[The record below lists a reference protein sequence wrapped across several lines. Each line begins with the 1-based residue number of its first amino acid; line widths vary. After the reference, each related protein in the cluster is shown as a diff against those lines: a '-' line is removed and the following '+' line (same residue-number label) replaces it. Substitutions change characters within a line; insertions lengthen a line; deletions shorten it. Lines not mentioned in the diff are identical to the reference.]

1 VAVEVTS
8 RFVLVMQLGPRTL
21 ESAVSMLA
29 QVAGCCGPRL
39 PLLLSDNHLPY
50 PAAILR
56 VFGRVLHRR
65 RRRRRGRLKLKGLK
79 PPPGLLAGVVLKV
92 RDGSGRLLKVKTK
105 ALFGRLKDI
114 RRKIK
119 RFKLGND
126 INTAHVERFNGTA
139 RGRSAR
145 LARRTRD
152 LSRRRTP
159 LRAALGLL
167 RDVYNFVHPHAALD
181 GATPAM
187 AVGLAEAPW
196 SVRRYVTHPVHTA
209 DWQQMIWGEELE
221 NHTRSALNG
230 PKPRQLVPT

>member
-1 VAVEVTS
+1 MTS

-21 ESAVSMLA
+21 ESAVSMLG
-29 QVAGCCGPRL
+29 QVAGCCGPTL

-50 PAAILR
+50 PAAILQ
-56 VFGRVLHRR
+56 VFGQVLHRR
-65 RRRRRGRLKLKGLK
+65 RHWRRGRLKHKWLK

-92 RDGSGRLLKVKTK
+92 RDDSGKLLKVKTK

-114 RRKIK
+114 RGKIK

-139 RGRSAR
+139 RGRCAR

-152 LSRRRTP
+152 VSRRRTP

-187 AVGLAEAPW
+187 AIGLAEVPW
-196 SVRRYVTHPVHTA
+196 SVRRYVTYPVHTA
-209 DWQQMIWGEELE
+209 DWQQMIWAEELE
-221 NHTRSALNG
+221 NQTRSALNG
-230 PKPRQLVPT
+230 PKAQQRVPT

>member
-21 ESAVSMLA
+21 ESAVSMLG
-29 QVAGCCGPRL
+29 QVAGCCGPTL

-50 PAAILR
+50 PAAILQ
-56 VFGRVLHRR
+56 VFGLVKHRR
-65 RRRRRGRLKLKGLK
+65 RHWRRGRLKLKGLK
-79 PPPGLLAGVVLKV
+79 APPGLLAGVVVKV
-92 RDGSGRLLKVKTK
+92 RDASGKLLRVKTK

-119 RFKLGND
+119 RLKLGND

-152 LSRRRTP
+152 VSRRRTP
-159 LRAALGLL
+159 LRSALGLL
-167 RDVYNFVHPHAALD
+167 RDVYNFVNPHAALG

-187 AVGLAEAPW
+187 AIGLAKAPW
-196 SVRRYVTHPVHTA
+196 SVRQYVDYPVHTA
-209 DWQQMIWGEELE
+209 DWQQMIWTEEQE
-221 NHTRSALNG
+221 NRTRSALDG